1 MKRARNKK
9 NKRRFPERETRD
21 YTEYTEYTP
30 SDDTLAPSEDSEP
43 NDFAVPDEVFDA
55 NVGAGNFDNVSE
67 EEVPFSTGDF
77 ETAEPVNHAPES
89 GELKKDSVKMSNIA
103 KIKKKRKRR
112 RITTICLTVA
122 LLLIVLVTV
131 IMGLDFSNPDKTP
144 EQVYDFSAVDNETGK
159 LNVLVLG
166 VDKEGLRSDSIMLVS
181 YDFDD
186 HTTKLLSV
194 PRDTK
199 MYVTDRSVT
208 RKITEVHGMHNK
220 EGKLYGAGAVAE
232 AVTSITGVPINYY
245 VEFSFDTVDK
255 LMDILGPVEFDVPDI
270 EGGGRGMNYDDPTQD
285 LHIHLKPGV
294 QELSGNQI
302 QQFFRY
308 RKSNNGTSDGSD
320 LSRVNRQQE
329 LLQAIVDQKV
339 NLELIT
345 KVPGLF
351 KELKSQLKTNLGTK
365 DVIKYAGVLKNI
377 SSDSMSSFVLPGDTA
392 TINKKSY
399 FVCDLAQTAEMIS
412 TNFGYSV
419 TADDLSTDISLT
431 GKKAAGQTKTS
442 SDKTTTQDKSAKTTD
457 NKISV
462 SVSDAKEQPNMSK
475 NTETK
480 KETEEV
486 QINTSK
492 KDTGKKTETKT
503 NESTKTDTN
512 KKNDT
517 TKKTET
523 PKKEETTNNHQPDKK
538 TETPAKSEEK
548 TTETTTDTTKK
559 EETSAAEDKKTGSSA
574 ESGSTKSEESTGT
587 STESDSEG

>member
-1 MKRARNKK
+1 MKRARNKRS
-9 NKRRFPERETRD
+9 KRRFPERETK
-21 YTEYTEYTP
+21 EYTGYTHDEYTHDDEYTP
-30 SDDTLAPSEDSEP
+30 QDTFAPSQDSEP

-55 NVGAGNFDNVSE
+55 NVGANDFESVPE

-77 ETAEPVNHAPES
+77 ETAEPVNVTPKNVAPQ
-89 GELKKDSVKMSNIA
+89 KDSVKMSKIA
-103 KIKKKRKRR
+103 KIKKKRKKR

-166 VDKEGLRSDSIMLVS
+166 VDKEGLRSDSIMLIS

-199 MYVTDRSVT
+199 MYVTDRNVT

-232 AVTSITGVPINYY
+232 AVSAITGVPINYY

-294 QELSGNQI
+294 QKLSGNQI

-365 DVIKYAGVLKNI
+365 DVVKYAGVLKNI
-377 SSDSMSSFVLPGDTA
+377 SSDSMSSFVIPGDTA
-392 TINKKSY
+392 TIIKKSY

-412 TNFGYSV
+412 TNFGYNV
-419 TADDLSTDISLT
+419 TADDLTTDISLS
-431 GKKAAGQTKTS
+431 GKKATGQTKTS
-442 SDKTTTQDKSAKTTD
+442 SDKTTSSKTSN

-462 SVSDAKEQPNMSK
+462 SVSDSKEQPNMSK

-480 KETEEV
+480 QEKVTEEV
-486 QINTSK
+486 QINTNK
-492 KDTGKKTETKT
+492 NTTKKTETKS
-503 NESTKTDTN
+503 NETTKTDST
-512 KKNDT
+512 KKTDT

-523 PKKEETTNNHQPDKK
+523 TKKDETSSYQTGEKNTETTKTDDKK
-538 TETPAKSEEK
+538 TET
-548 TTETTTDTTKK
+548 TTENTKK
-559 EETSAAEDKKTGSSA
+559 DETPAEDKKADSSDSSKS
-574 ESGSTKSEESTGT
+574 EGSTEA
-587 STESDSEG
+587 DSQE

>member
-30 SDDTLAPSEDSEP
+30 SDDTLATSEDSEP

-77 ETAEPVNHAPES
+77 ETAEPVNPAPES

-166 VDKEGLRSDSIMLVS
+166 VDKEGLRSDSIMLIS

-255 LMDILGPVEFDVPDI
+255 VMDILGPVEFDVPDI

-365 DVIKYAGVLKNI
+365 DVVKYAGVLKNI
-377 SSDSMSSFVLPGDTA
+377 SSDNMSSFVLPGDTA

-399 FVCDLAQTAEMIS
+399 FVCDLVQTAEMIS

-492 KDTGKKTETKT
+492 KDTTKKTETKT
-503 NESTKTDTN
+503 NESTKTNTTT
-512 KKNDT
+512 KTDT

-523 PKKEETTNNHQPDKK
+523 PKKEETTNNQQPDKK

-548 TTETTTDTTKK
+548 ANETTTDTPKK
-559 EETSAAEDKKTGSSA
+559 EETPAAEDKKTDSSA